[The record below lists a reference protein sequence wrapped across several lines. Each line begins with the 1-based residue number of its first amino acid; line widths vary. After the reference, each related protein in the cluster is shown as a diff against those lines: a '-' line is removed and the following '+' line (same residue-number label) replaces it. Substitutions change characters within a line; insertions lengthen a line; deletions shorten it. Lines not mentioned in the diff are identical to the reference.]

1 MTPQKK
7 KPSIEY
13 RLFIAPRYDETR
25 KKETTLFLLETIKEF
40 STFRYSIVVRHTVDN
55 KTIRLDI
62 LGLKTPEVTMPGF
75 GPARKDIEIDDL
87 HGTYEVSVAKLD
99 GGENHFSLKVTKK
112 GITVEYQ
119 PSGKFI
125 AVYADPAE
133 WKSIHSLQPE
143 KKQ

>member
-1 MTPQKK
+1 MPPQKK

-13 RLFIAPRYDETR
+13 RLFITPRYDETR

-40 STFRYSIVVRHTVDN
+40 STFRYSIVVRHAVND
-55 KTIRLDI
+55 KAIRLDI
-62 LGLKTPEVTMPGF
+62 LGLKTPELTMPAF
-75 GPARKDIEIDDL
+75 GSAREHIEIDDL
-87 HGTYEVSVAKLD
+87 RGTYDVSVAKLD

-112 GITVEYQ
+112 GVSVEYH

-125 AVYADPAE
+125 TVYTDPAE
-133 WKSIHSLQPE
+133 WKSIHSPQPE